1 MKTTEIYSFFSYS
14 TLKQFLDD
22 LEQNRSIVGYSIDPR
37 TGVREVIVETIKEI
51 WGHVEWS

>member
-51 WGHVEWS
+51 WGHVE